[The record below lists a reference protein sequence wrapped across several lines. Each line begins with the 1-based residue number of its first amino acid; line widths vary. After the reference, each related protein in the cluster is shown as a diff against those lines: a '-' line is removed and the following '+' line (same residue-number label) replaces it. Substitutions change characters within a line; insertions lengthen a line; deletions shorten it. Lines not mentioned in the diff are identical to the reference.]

1 MKEKK
6 IFKVTIS
13 PIPFKK
19 RPLDE
24 EVPTIQDNFIYSGM
38 TYEQITYH
46 SVQPNSFTI
55 APAVFKDNYRDS
67 ENWLMQHVYF
77 LDFDGTISIQDV
89 LDRFKDYGITPNFYY
104 TTFRHTDAIPRF
116 RVVLLTDEEI
126 TCRKDGNL
134 IRNGLKAVFPEAD
147 SNCFDAGRMFYG
159 GIECF
164 PLTDEPIRYYQLD
177 EMISEY
183 TMENDFGKSRY
194 LVPDGVSLYNY
205 KRDTQLQTVDSE
217 EYKTYLSNLNNNKF
231 DFEKLYQEVRIF
243 KDFIDGKWLHHN
255 LLFGLVTS
263 LHWLKGGK
271 KLFNDTM
278 EKHNKSGNTHYSKVK
293 FRMTSYM
300 SKRGYFPMRL
310 KNYSPYPEDWE
321 YLNLITAVRLPIG
334 KIERIKEQEW
344 IKLDEAKLQFEQEF
358 QRVLA
363 SEEKKIF
370 IFKLQTGFGKTTELT
385 NLKGHV
391 IAFPTHDLK
400 EEVSRKMKVKYLMT
414 PRLPEFQNQI
424 INNKIANY
432 YEMGLNE
439 AVRKTLKSVAASSD
453 PRTSVIDQNA
463 AKKYL
468 TELGNNYDSET
479 TLLSTHQRVLLTEK
493 NASTIIFDE
502 DPIKDILS
510 VNTLNLDDLLL
521 INAYLPKGSKL
532 DSIIDQINAAEAGI
546 VYQVQSLEINRET
559 LCETI
564 AKNPVESNVIKF
576 FNSNAFCINKRN
588 KRQIHYINKCDLSN
602 DKKYIIMSATPQIHL
617 YEKLYPGM
625 IEVIDLSNI
634 EFAGKVYQHVDHSYS
649 RVSLTDELMS
659 QISEDIGFIPVITFK
674 KKKGKFSHVDHK
686 MHFGNVMGYDAFNGN
701 DIAVV
706 GTPYLPD
713 VVYRLFAFA
722 VGIDPN
728 GETEL
733 KTRQVEYGNF
743 RFCFKT
749 FASKDMQQIQL
760 SLIESDLIQA
770 IGRARPLR
778 NDCFVELYSNLP
790 IVYSQLNNCA

>member
-1 MKEKK
+1 
-6 IFKVTIS
+6 
-13 PIPFKK
+13 
-19 RPLDE
+19 
-24 EVPTIQDNFIYSGM
+24 
-38 TYEQITYH
+38 
-46 SVQPNSFTI
+46 
-55 APAVFKDNYRDS
+55 
-67 ENWLMQHVYF
+67 
-77 LDFDGTISIQDV
+77 
-89 LDRFKDYGITPNFYY
+89 
-104 TTFRHTDAIPRF
+104 
-116 RVVLLTDEEI
+116 
-126 TCRKDGNL
+126 
-134 IRNGLKAVFPEAD
+134 
-147 SNCFDAGRMFYG
+147 
-159 GIECF
+159 
-164 PLTDEPIRYYQLD
+164 
-177 EMISEY
+177 MISEY
-183 TMENDFGKSRY
+183 ILETDSGKTRY
-194 LVPDGVSLYNY
+194 FVSDGVSLNNY
-205 KRDTQLQTVDSE
+205 KRDTQLQTNGFED
-217 EYKTYLSNLNNNKF
+217 YKTYLSKLNNNKF

-255 LLFGLVTS
+255 QLFGLVTS

-358 QRVLA
+358 LRVLA

-370 IFKLQTGFGKTTELT
+370 IFKLPTGFGKTTELT

-391 IAFPTHDLK
+391 IGFPTHDLK

-453 PRTSVIDQNA
+453 PRTSVNDQNA

-468 TELGNNYDSET
+468 SELGNNYDAET
-479 TLLSTHQRVLLTEK
+479 TLLSTHQRVLLAEK

-546 VYQVQSLEINRET
+546 VYQVQPLEINRET

-564 AKNPVESNVIKF
+564 AKNPVESNIVKF

-659 QISEDIGFIPVITFK
+659 EISEDIGFIPVITFK

-706 GTPYLPD
+706 GTPHLND

-728 GETEL
+728 GEAEL
-733 KTRQVEYGNF
+733 KTRQVEYGDF

-760 SLIESDLIQA
+760 SLIESELIQA

-778 NDCFVELYSNLP
+778 NDCVVELYSNLP